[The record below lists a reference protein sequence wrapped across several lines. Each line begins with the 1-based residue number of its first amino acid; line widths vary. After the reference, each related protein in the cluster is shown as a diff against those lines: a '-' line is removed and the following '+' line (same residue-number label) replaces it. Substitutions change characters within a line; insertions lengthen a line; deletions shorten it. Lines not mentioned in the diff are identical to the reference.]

1 MASDP
6 AHGPSAVVSTWTQ
19 LQPVARARI
28 KVLTP
33 APPPLPQP
41 VSSNPSPRY
50 VGVVARAFKQGA
62 YGGTTYG
69 AHYGDFGA
77 TFAAILLDREAR
89 SLTLDMDPI
98 HGQLREPLLKV

>member
-1 MASDP
+1 M
-6 AHGPSAVVSTWTQ
+6 Q
-19 LQPVARARI
+19 
-28 KVLTP
+28 VLTTAP
-33 APPPLPQP
+33 AL
-41 VSSNPSPRY
+41 
-50 VGVVARAFKQGA
+50 FTGA

-89 SLTLDMDPI
+89 SVTLDMDPI

>member
-6 AHGPSAVVSTWTQ
+6 AHEPSAVVSTWSQ
-19 LQPVARARI
+19 LQPVARI
-28 KVLTP
+28 EVLTP
-33 APPPLPQP
+33 EPPPPLPQQ

-69 AHYGDFGA
+69 AHYGDLGA

>member
-1 MASDP
+1 MDP
-6 AHGPSAVVSTWTQ
+6 APTHRPRSHASAHHGA
-19 LQPVARARI
+19 
-28 KVLTP
+28 
-33 APPPLPQP
+33 PPLPNS

-89 SLTLDMDPI
+89 SVTLDMDPI